1 MKKKLAF
8 LLCMTLTLCS
18 TSGAVLAAES
28 EQDADPA
35 SALIS
40 AADMPPSVSAY
51 PAEVRTSEENG
62 VYHLEKVYYL
72 TAKDDP
78 STIPTADFER
88 EGRTYTLL
96 DMLKNDQTETDTRE
110 HIEVV
115 TLDSKTK
122 DMAEILKMLEPKLE
136 VKTEDGYEGILSLD
150 HTTIQVEAAG
160 YSTSSRTVTA
170 ERTYPNLSD
179 ADVSLIP
186 KTVNENGR
194 TLTLA
199 DVSWEEAATDPTDG
213 YDIPIRYTAMASYSG
228 TATSKYATGYTVTA
242 DYKGDVTRTSCDTV
256 IYTAIFSSTGRAEV
270 LPKTGSFNW
279 MWVLAPLGVLALGG
293 CGYAGY
299 KGYKHYLTYNCLYP
313 ASHDLIEKLGV
324 DGFLACTYDNMW
336 YNGCYTIT
344 TYVNAN
350 EKVLTKNPLYWDT
363 DCTLFD
369 SVTYKM
375 VESKDVAFQMFQAG
389 EVDDITLTESNLHT
403 IYDNPSNEY
412 HDNLVESRPT
422 KFSYQIHFCWDKYL
436 ENGEPD
442 TNWNTAIA
450 NESFRKA
457 WYYGLDLTPYL
468 ARTNYINP
476 QNCANYAYTMSNLV
490 SFSDGTEYTQRVMDK
505 LGIKADGTSFARY
518 DAAKADEYKSKA
530 IEELTAKG
538 VTFPVEIDYYIKAS
552 DQTALDN
559 ANVMKQMFSDCLG
572 DDFVTFNIKTYVSS
586 VAKEVRN
593 PQLASFYVNA
603 WGADYGD
610 PQNFLGQETYGDDNA
625 WYSTAYS
632 KANNITDPELL
643 AVYQKFTAMVEKA
656 SNTTDDMDA
665 RYEAYADAEAYML
678 DKVITLPLYKVVSWE
693 MTHVNDYSKI
703 YAPYGIQINKF
714 KNWETSVDLY
724 TTEDYAKLAAIYE
737 ANAAK

>member
-1 MKKKLAF
+1 MPF
-8 LLCMTLTLCS
+8 LRKCY
-18 TSGAVLAAES
+18 A
-28 EQDADPA
+28 
-35 SALIS
+35 IS
-40 AADMPPSVSAY
+40 
-51 PAEVRTSEENG
+51 R
-62 VYHLEKVYYL
+62 
-72 TAKDDP
+72 
-78 STIPTADFER
+78 
-88 EGRTYTLL
+88 
-96 DMLKNDQTETDTRE
+96 
-110 HIEVV
+110 
-115 TLDSKTK
+115 DSKIEFQ
-122 DMAEILKMLEPKLE
+122 DIWF
-136 VKTEDGYEGILSLD
+136 SNF
-150 HTTIQVEAAG
+150 
-160 YSTSSRTVTA
+160 RTFDNRNV
-170 ERTYPNLSD
+170 
-179 ADVSLIP
+179 
-186 KTVNENGR
+186 
-194 TLTLA
+194 
-199 DVSWEEAATDPTDG
+199 
-213 YDIPIRYTAMASYSG
+213 IRL
-228 TATSKYATGYTVTA
+228 
-242 DYKGDVTRTSCDTV
+242 R
-256 IYTAIFSSTGRAEV
+256 
-270 LPKTGSFNW
+270 
-279 MWVLAPLGVLALGG
+279 
-293 CGYAGY
+293 
-299 KGYKHYLTYNCLYP
+299 
-313 ASHDLIEKLGV
+313 
-324 DGFLACTYDNMW
+324 
-336 YNGCYTIT
+336 
-344 TYVNAN
+344 
-350 EKVLTKNPLYWDT
+350 
-363 DCTLFD
+363 
-369 SVTYKM
+369 
-375 VESKDVAFQMFQAG
+375 
-389 EVDDITLTESNLHT
+389 
-403 IYDNPSNEY
+403 
-412 HDNLVESRPT
+412 
-422 KFSYQIHFCWDKYL
+422 
-436 ENGEPD
+436 
-442 TNWNTAIA
+442 
-450 NESFRKA
+450 
-457 WYYGLDLTPYL
+457 YYGLDLTPYL